1 MIELIN
7 KTNDKITVDNDL
19 LNNTITAVDSIID
32 RNTDILDSTSI
43 KKYSSKVYHSLEFTT
58 TKLTTST
65 SNVDLLLMRGKV
77 SDPFGGFLQIY

>member
-7 KTNDKITVDNDL
+7 NFGTNDKITVDNDL

-43 KKYSSKVYHSLEFTT
+43 KKYSSKVYHSLD
-58 TKLTTST
+58 TSC
-65 SNVDLLLMRGKV
+65 
-77 SDPFGGFLQIY
+77 Y